1 MMRALK
7 RGIKGLM
14 YVLLMV
20 WIGYCF
26 FTALNGVLSGASRE
40 AIGNT
45 LLMFSGVTGLFEAL
59 LGVGVLIINEIE
71 R

>member
-1 MMRALK
+1 MRVLK

-59 LGVGVLIINEIE
+59 LGVGVLILEEIG

>member
-1 MMRALK
+1 MRILK

-26 FTALNGVLSGASRE
+26 FTTLNDVLNGASRE

-45 LLMFSGVTGLFEAL
+45 LLMFSGVTGLFEGL
-59 LGVGVLIINEIE
+59 LGVVVLIINEIE

>member
-1 MMRALK
+1 MRVLK

-45 LLMFSGVTGLFEAL
+45 LLMFSSVVGLFEGL
-59 LGVGVLIINEIE
+59 LGVGVLILEVIG